1 MGRIWIRKKKKKK
14 GKEKNYCIK
23 SFASTCYPAQLY
35 SASGVDVDPHIRAAT
50 KEINRILQGVE
61 KYAGRDRTLAFLA
74 VSDGAE
80 DDILR
85 LDWIYHDE
93 EIVSKDDGNY

>member
-1 MGRIWIRKKKKKK
+1 MGRIWIRKRKGKKK
-14 GKEKNYCIK
+14 KNYCIK
-23 SFASTCYPAQLY
+23 SFASTCYPARLY

-50 KEINRILQGVE
+50 KEINGILQGVE
-61 KYAGRDRTLAFLA
+61 KRYAGPDRTLAFLA
-74 VSDGAE
+74 VPDGAE
-80 DDILR
+80 NDILR